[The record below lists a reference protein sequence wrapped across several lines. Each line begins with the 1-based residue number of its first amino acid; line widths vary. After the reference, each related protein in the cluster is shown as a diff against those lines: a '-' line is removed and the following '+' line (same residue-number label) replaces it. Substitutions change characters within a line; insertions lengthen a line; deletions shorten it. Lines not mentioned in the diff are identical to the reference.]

1 MKLRE
6 LIDKLDV
13 LSRYGQNDTLEV
25 HAIGNDEMLDMDVVD
40 ARIVSESNSTNY
52 EGCDYIELKLR

>member
-6 LIDKLDV
+6 LIDKLDA
-13 LSRYGQNDTLEV
+13 LSRYGRNDTLEV
-25 HAIGNDEMLDMDVVD
+25 RAIGNDEMLDMNIVD
-40 ARIVSESNSTNY
+40 ARIVSESDSTNY

>member
-6 LIDKLDV
+6 LINKLDV
-13 LSRYGQNDTLEV
+13 LSRYGRNDTLEV
-25 HAIGNDEMLDMDVVD
+25 HAIGNDEMIDMDVVD
-40 ARIVSESNSTNY
+40 ARIVQESDSTNY